1 MPQCTPTQHNNKKN
15 NQNFLL
21 EAFYWSGGMAQMVEN
36 LLSKLKAMNS
46 NPSTTK
52 TKQKTQ

>member
-1 MPQCTPTQHNNKKN
+1 MPRCTPTQHNNKKN